1 MIGISECAGP
11 AQKWLCAVFVCFFGC
26 MCTTDNNERSS
37 FSHKETFWTVLCETE
52 RAGSSRVTFR
62 PAFRGAA
69 VSRCLPCTSLA
80 PRPLASL
87 AWPVFFI
94 RLTRYLERSR
104 SIQLSRSISC
114 DLAAI
119 SPIRAVFLFFFALRA
134 HRRSF
139 PPALYGSQPQPQP
152 QPRPRPRPRPQ
163 PFLLLLV
170 LGGFGGARGAHAAR
184 TR

>member
-114 DLAAI
+114 DLAAM
-119 SPIRAVFLFFFALRA
+119 SPIQARFSFLLRAVRA
-134 HRRSF
+134 SRQETKRRSRF
-139 PPALYGSQPQPQP
+139 SRRSCTILPSRIWSGI
-152 QPRPRPRPRPQ
+152 
-163 PFLLLLV
+163 
-170 LGGFGGARGAHAAR
+170 
-184 TR
+184 